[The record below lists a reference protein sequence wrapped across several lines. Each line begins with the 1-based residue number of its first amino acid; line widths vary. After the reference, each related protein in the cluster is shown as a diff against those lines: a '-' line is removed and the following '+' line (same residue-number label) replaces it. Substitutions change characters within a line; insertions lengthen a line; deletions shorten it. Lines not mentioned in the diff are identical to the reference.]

1 MDRLEAMSMLVAVTE
16 AGSLSAAARAQ
27 QVPLATLSR
36 KVSDLEA
43 RLGTRLLVRT
53 TRKISLTDAGV
64 TYVASARRILEQ
76 VDEAER
82 TAAGE
87 FTVPK
92 GELVV
97 TAPVMFGRLHVLP
110 VVAEF
115 LAAFPEINVRLTLA
129 DRNVNLVDDHVDMA
143 VRIGKLPDST
153 MVATPIGVMRWVA
166 CASPGLLAAQGTP
179 HAPADLVRFP
189 CIAVDAPLAST
200 SWRFRHPR
208 SAAAIEVQ
216 VQPRLVVTTTEAA
229 AEAASL
235 SVGVAR
241 LLHYQAAGAVAQGKL
256 QLVLEPYEPEP
267 APVHLLHVSRGQMPL
282 KMRRFLDF
290 AAPPVATHHRGGAG
304 WGTTGARPTRRHR
317 HLKPRG
323 TGRRVLFQL
332 DLCPLD
338 DGCVALGFGLHKL
351 AELCTVQGQ
360 RHIAEVQEPLLDVG
374 ARHGFGNVFADF
386 FGHRGWQ
393 SLGADHSVPAA
404 DLIRRRRAA

>member
-16 AGSLSAAARAQ
+16 AGSLSAASRAL

-36 KVSDLEA
+36 RLSDLEA

-53 TRKISLTDAGV
+53 TRKITLTDSGV

-97 TAPVMFGRLHVLP
+97 SAPVMFGRLHVLP

-115 LAAFPEINVRLTLA
+115 LAAFPEIDVRLALA

-143 VRIGKLPDST
+143 VRIGPLPDSS
-153 MVATPIGVMRWVA
+153 MVATAIGTMRWVT
-166 CASPGLLAAQGTP
+166 CASTALLATRGVPQ
-179 HAPADLVRFP
+179 APVDLLRLP
-189 CIAVDAPLAST
+189 CVAVDASLPSPL
-200 SWRFRHPR
+200 WRFRHPE
-208 SAAAIEVQ
+208 SGAPVDVQ
-216 VQPRLVVTTTEAA
+216 VRPRLAVTTTEAA

-235 SVGVAR
+235 SVGVTR
-241 LLHYQAAGAVAQGKL
+241 LLHYQVVDAIGQGRL
-256 QLVLEPYEPEP
+256 RLILERYEPEP

-290 AAPPVATHHRGGAG
+290 AAPR
-304 WGTTGARPTRRHR
+304 
-317 HLKPRG
+317 L
-323 TGRRVLFQL
+323 
-332 DLCPLD
+332 
-338 DGCVALGFGLHKL
+338 
-351 AELCTVQGQ
+351 
-360 RHIAEVQEPLLDVG
+360 
-374 ARHGFGNVFADF
+374 
-386 FGHRGWQ
+386 
-393 SLGADHSVPAA
+393 
-404 DLIRRRRAA
+404 RRAIEAGALSAPA